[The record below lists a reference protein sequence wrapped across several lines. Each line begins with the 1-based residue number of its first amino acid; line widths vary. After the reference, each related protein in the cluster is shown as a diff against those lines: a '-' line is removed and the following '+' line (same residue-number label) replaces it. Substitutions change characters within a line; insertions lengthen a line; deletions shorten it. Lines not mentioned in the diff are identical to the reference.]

1 MTSGLFLFTCYRMP
15 LTDDVARICI
25 AKVEGCNLVNK
36 CEECKKEVA
45 KLIEADDMFA
55 DYFEQLEYLKKKL
68 ANKKN
73 ETA

>member
-1 MTSGLFLFTCYRMP
+1 
-15 LTDDVARICI
+15 
-25 AKVEGCNLVNK
+25 VEGCNLVNK